1 MSTFSSK
8 DIPRREF
15 INRVAGIAA
24 VTALGASTHAQS
36 PRKPNVV
43 YVFSDEHRWQSMGC
57 SEMPQLHT
65 PVMDRM
71 AKEGATFTH
80 CISNYPVCSPY
91 RAMLMTGRWPYQ
103 NRIIDNGIALNDS
116 LPTIGKTFQAAGY
129 TTGYIGKWHLGGVR
143 AESFGF
149 DTSLIWTDESNHWDQ
164 GKYHPRKGTP
174 VQPKGYNATLMTD
187 QALQFIQENKEH
199 PFFLMLSLH
208 PPHSNFLDPPPE
220 KKALYPEGALPWRG
234 NVPEEIQ
241 KGKGDDSKIW
251 GKNTWPYYQ
260 GYHAHISAIDDE
272 LGRLLKTLS
281 ELGLDENTIVIYT
294 SDHGSMMGSHG
305 LGGKRQ
311 PYDESIRVPFLAHG
325 PRIIPAGTRSDALF
339 GAIDILP
346 TVCGLAGLS
355 APPGCSGQD
364 FSPWLTGKTG
374 PAPEAQLIM
383 HISKENASGGEKHPA
398 PLFRGLRTPRYT
410 YAVCPDKPWLLFDT
424 QEDPLQLKNLIDDP
438 ALSNVRKDLHT
449 QLINTLK
456 KAEDPFTVP
465 SALA

>member
-1 MSTFSSK
+1 MNFRSSK
-8 DIPRREF
+8 DMPRREF
-15 INRVAGIAA
+15 MGRVAGVAA
-24 VTALGASTHAQS
+24 LTALGASAHAQS
-36 PRKPNVV
+36 PRKPNVI
-43 YVFSDEHRWQSMGC
+43 YAFSDEHRWQSMAC

-80 CISNYPVCSPY
+80 CISNYPVCTPY
-91 RAMLMTGRWPYQ
+91 RAILMTGRWPYQ
-103 NRIIDNGIALNDS
+103 TGMIDNNIQLSDA
-116 LPTIGKTFQAAGY
+116 LPTLGKTFKSAGY
-129 TTGYIGKWHLGGVR
+129 KTGYVGKWHLGGVR

-149 DTSLIWTDESNHWDQ
+149 DTSLIWTDENIHWDH
-164 GKYHPRKGTP
+164 GRYHPRDGKP

-187 QALQFIQENKEH
+187 QALQFIRNNKDN

-220 KKALYPEGALPWRG
+220 KKALYPEGSLPWRG

-241 KGKGDDSKIW
+241 KGKADDAKIW

-272 LGRLLKTLS
+272 LGRLLATLS
-281 ELGLDENTIVIYT
+281 ELGLNENTIVVYT

-305 LGGKRQ
+305 LGSKRQ
-311 PYDESIRVPFLAHG
+311 PYEESIRVPFFIRG
-325 PRIIPAGTRSDALF
+325 PGIIPPGTRCDALF

-346 TVCGLAGLS
+346 TLCSLAGLS
-355 APPGCSGQD
+355 APPGCGGQD
-364 FSPWLTGKTG
+364 FSPWMLGKTG
-374 PAPEAQLIM
+374 PAPDAQLIM
-383 HISKENASGGEKHPA
+383 HISKKNASGGENHPA

-410 YAVCPDKPWLLFDT
+410 YAVYPDKPWCLFDN

-438 ALSNVRKDLHT
+438 EFAKIRKDLNA
-449 QLINTLK
+449 QLIEALK
-456 KAEDPFTVP
+456 NAEDPFTVP
-465 SALA
+465 TV